1 MYNINYKKYHKELII
16 GFILLIVGILL
27 TSLYMNF
34 VFKGAF
40 KKLFLDNE
48 VEAIQIN
55 ENKKDDL
62 YSPVYIFEVNNIKYY
77 CEVEN
82 ASKVKPNRKEIL
94 VFYDSNN
101 PNNCV
106 NEYEATP
113 SIYSYIILF
122 FPMFSISLGLFAIV
136 LSLKDIKKLNT
147 LEKNGKLIIKVIYK
161 VEEIEIKKRKFIKV
175 IGVDYKLDNGEIV
188 HLISDIPRKDIEIL
202 GYIDL
207 LIDEDDL
214 NNFYMDFN
222 LKNIDK

>member
-27 TSLYMNF
+27 TSLYMNY

-40 KKLFLDNE
+40 KKLFLDSE
-48 VEAIQIN
+48 IDAIQIK
-55 ENKKDDL
+55 ENNKDDF
-62 YSPVYIFEVNNIKYY
+62 YSPVYIFEVNNKKYF

-82 ASKVKPNRKEIL
+82 SSKVKPNSKEIL

-106 NEYEATP
+106 NEYETTP

-122 FPMFSISLGLFAIV
+122 FPMFSISLGLFAIAF
-136 LSLKDIKKLNT
+136 SLKDIKKLNH
-147 LEKNGKLIIKVIYK
+147 LERNGILIKNAIYK
-161 VEEIEIKKRKFIKV
+161 IEEVEIKKRKFIKV
-175 IGVDYKLDNGEIV
+175 IGVDYKLDNGEII
-188 HLISDIPRKDIEIL
+188 HLISDLPKKKIDIL

-207 LIDEDDL
+207 LIDENNL